1 MVTMITLHL
10 VNKEKREQA
19 MALLKKNTDLAA
31 KAKGLISRQVL
42 FSQKNPL
49 KGYSITTWATK
60 EDMEA
65 FRINP
70 ERPPM
75 VIEAEDGR
83 VYEKT
88 PGGNVLIFTHT
99 DTEIYELVYSS

>member
-19 MALLKKNTDLAA
+19 MALLKKNTELAA
-31 KAKGLISRQVL
+31 KAKGLILRQVL

-49 KGYSITTWATK
+49 KGYSITAWETK
-60 EDMEA
+60 ENMEA
-65 FRINP
+65 FLISP
-70 ERPPM
+70 ERPPL
-75 VIEAEDGR
+75 VTEVEEGR

-88 PGGNVLIFTHT
+88 PEGNVLLFTYT

>member
-10 VNKEKREQA
+10 VNKENQERA

-31 KAKGLISRQVL
+31 KAKGLVSRQVL

-49 KGYSITTWATK
+49 KGYSITTWKTK

-65 FRINP
+65 FRTNP
-70 ERPPM
+70 ERPPIT
-75 VIEAEDGR
+75 IEPEGGR

-88 PGGNVLIFTHT
+88 PEGDVLIFTHT